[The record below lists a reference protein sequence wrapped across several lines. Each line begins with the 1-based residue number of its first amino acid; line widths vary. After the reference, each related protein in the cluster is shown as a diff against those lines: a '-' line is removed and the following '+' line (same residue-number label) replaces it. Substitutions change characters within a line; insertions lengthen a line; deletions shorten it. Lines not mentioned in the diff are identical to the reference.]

1 MNTLTQIGKR
11 HLVIFQIICCLLIA
25 IGTFYTAQYLFR
37 LRMEQMPVIETP
49 HNQITEIPDDVL
61 SQIPSTISPVTLRI
75 PILMYHYVE
84 YVTDKNDTFRESMN
98 IRPDTFDLQMKT
110 LKEAGY
116 TFMWA
121 QELGEVLNHRR
132 NLPKNP
138 ILITIDDG
146 HWDVVTDILPILEKY
161 NIKATAY
168 VIPGMTG
175 GSDFMSEA
183 QVQDLIDSGLIEIG
197 SHTVHHI
204 PLQGKLF
211 ETAQYEIT
219 ESRKILRKKYNIPI
233 YSFAYPSGSFDVQAI
248 ELVKKA
254 GYTTAMSTI
263 DGTEVNQANRYFLY
277 RLRPGY
283 RVGKDLIDLVS
294 PHSP

>member
-1 MNTLTQIGKR
+1 MNTLNLFWRRYITF
-11 HLVIFQIICCLLIA
+11 FQIVCCIIIA
-25 IGTFYTAQYLFR
+25 VGTFYTAPYLFR
-37 LRMEQMPVIETP
+37 LHREQTPILETP
-49 HNQITEIPDDVL
+49 HNEMREIPNDVL
-61 SQIPSTISPVTLRI
+61 SQIPGTLSPVTLRI

-84 YVTDKNDTFRESMN
+84 YVADKNDPFRESMN
-98 IRPDTFDLQMKT
+98 IKPDTFDLQMRT

-121 QELGEVLNHRR
+121 RELGEVLDHRR
-132 NLPKNP
+132 NLPKDP
-138 ILITIDDG
+138 ILITLDDG
-146 HWDVVTDILPILEKY
+146 HWDVITDILPILQKY

-175 GSDFMSEA
+175 GSDFMTEEQVA
-183 QVQDLIDSGLIEIG
+183 QLINSGLIEVG

-211 ETAQYEIT
+211 ETAQYEII
-219 ESRKILRKKYNIPI
+219 ESRKILQEKYDIPV

-248 ELVKKA
+248 NLAKKA

-263 DGTEVNQANRYFLY
+263 DGTEVNEANRFFLY

-283 RVGKDLIDLVS
+283 RVGADLIEYIER
-294 PHSP
+294 

>member
-1 MNTLTQIGKR
+1 MNTLNQIWR
-11 HLVIFQIICCLLIA
+11 RYIIFLQLICCLLLA

-37 LRMEQMPVIETP
+37 LRMERTPVIETP
-49 HNQITEIPDDVL
+49 HNQLTEIPDDVL

-98 IRPDTFDLQMKT
+98 IRPNTFDMQMKT
-110 LKEAGY
+110 LKDAGY

-121 QELGEVLNHRR
+121 QELGEVLDHRR
-132 NLPKNP
+132 NLPKDP

-146 HWDVVTDILPILEKY
+146 HWDVATDILPILEKH

-175 GSDFMSEA
+175 GSDFMTEK
-183 QVQDLIDSGLIEIG
+183 QIQELINSGLIEIG

-204 PLQGKLF
+204 PLQGKLL
-211 ETAQYEIT
+211 ETATYEIV
-219 ESRKILRKKYNIPI
+219 ESRKILQKKYNIPV
-233 YSFAYPSGSFDVQAI
+233 YSFAYPSGSFDVQATQ
-248 ELVKKA
+248 LAKQA

-263 DGTEVNQANRYFLY
+263 NGTEVNEANRYFLY

-283 RVGKDLIDLVS
+283 RVGQDLLNLINK
-294 PHSP
+294 